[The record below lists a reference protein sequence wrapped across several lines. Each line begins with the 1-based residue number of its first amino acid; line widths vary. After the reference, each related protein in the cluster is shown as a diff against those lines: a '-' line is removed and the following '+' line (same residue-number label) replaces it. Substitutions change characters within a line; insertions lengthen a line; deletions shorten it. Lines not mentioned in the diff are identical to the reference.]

1 MGCLGKWRLK
11 SPVSSALEPVCH
23 FTSRALGAG
32 YSVTEHLGACTA
44 PKDTAWMVAPR
55 GFSWVFPHLCCPLVL
70 DALAMAGF
78 GPAYVGAP
86 RARARGML
94 AACEDCLA

>member
-1 MGCLGKWRLK
+1 
-11 SPVSSALEPVCH
+11 
-23 FTSRALGAG
+23 
-32 YSVTEHLGACTA
+32 
-44 PKDTAWMVAPR
+44 MVAPR